1 MWTIWQALDL
11 TNRQN
16 ALSGTGTFLDN
27 PPSPNTTLDTIVELN
42 YAGGVSIKMGDL
54 MSPLAGPFCY
64 RYE

>member
-54 MSPLAGPFCY
+54 MSPLSTL
-64 RYE
+64 R